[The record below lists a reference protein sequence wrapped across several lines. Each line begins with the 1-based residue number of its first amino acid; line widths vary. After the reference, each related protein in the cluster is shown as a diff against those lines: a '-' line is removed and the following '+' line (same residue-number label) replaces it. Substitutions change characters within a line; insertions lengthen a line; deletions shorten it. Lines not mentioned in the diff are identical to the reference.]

1 MGLEDRSAEYD
12 VVIVGGGPVGLLMAY
27 QLQRFGVTACV
38 LEQHE
43 KETQDAYGRAIALF
57 PRTTEQL
64 DQLGLVEPMLQLGF
78 ACRTSVTY
86 KDGERVVP
94 GRVWTFMEN
103 IKDTAYDFALVLRQM
118 YTEEIFREK
127 LESLGGSYYQ
137 TMQCIDFKIDES
149 APFNSYAVTST
160 FEDKRTAKTF
170 QLKRYDWCNGGRSF
184 VRRHADIPFE
194 GDTSEDKWIRIDG
207 MVETDMPLNR
217 SYGAIESKTHGNIL
231 WAPLDHGA
239 TRIGY
244 AYSAEIAAKY
254 PNGVTQEVAEKEA
267 IEAMKPFK
275 VKFKEIHWW
284 TLPRNDADVF
294 RYTIGQRIAKS
305 FTAKS
310 NRVFLC
316 GDAAHTHSSGAA
328 QGLNTGIHDAV
339 NLGWKLALQIR
350 GLTQSCVL
358 ETYSPERMSA
368 VQRLIDYD
376 KDISTLMSYKWP
388 AWYDGDKNADPYL
401 LLGEIFNQ
409 AASFNTGL
417 GISYAANVVNQTLT
431 SEEKPKLTIIA
442 GSRPPDVHLHTPGTN
457 QKVRFQQITKN
468 VGKFFVV
475 VCLGNTAVT
484 RPRLLDLRAAFADA
498 ASNPLRNHEAISWL
512 TISPAVGCSPY
523 EAIGM
528 KPFGDM
534 FYDPAN
540 EAHDKF
546 GVEAD
551 EGAVLILR
559 PDGLVGAVGPIDGVW
574 IRGYF
579 AGLLNL
585 NLKEIGASQAASD
598 SGISI

>member
-1 MGLEDRSAEYD
+1 MGLEDGNAEYD

-27 QLQRFGVTACV
+27 QLRRFGVTACV
-38 LEQHE
+38 MEQHD

-64 DQLGLVEPMLQLGF
+64 DQLGLIEPMLQLGF
-78 ACRTSVTY
+78 ACRSSVTY

-103 IKDTAYDFALVLRQM
+103 IKDTAYDFTLVLRQM
-118 YTEEIFREK
+118 YTEEIFRGK

-137 TMQCIDFKIDES
+137 TMQCIDFKVDES
-149 APFNSYAVTST
+149 APFNSHAVTST
-160 FEDKRTAKTF
+160 FVDKRTGKRF
-170 QLKRYDWCNGGRSF
+170 QLKSKYLIGADGGRSF

-194 GDTSEDKWIRIDG
+194 GDTSEDQWIRIDG
-207 MVETDMPLNR
+207 IVETDMPLRR

-244 AYSAEIAAKY
+244 AYTAEIAAKY
-254 PNGVTQEVAEKEA
+254 PDGVTREVAEKEA
-267 IEAMKPFK
+267 IEAMKPFH

-284 TLPRNDADVF
+284 TL
-294 RYTIGQRIAKS
+294 YTIGQRVAKS
-305 FTAKS
+305 FAAKS
-310 NRVFLC
+310 ERVFLC

-350 GLTQSCVL
+350 GLTRRCVL
-358 ETYSPERMSA
+358 DTYSPERMSA

-376 KDISTLMSYKWP
+376 RDIATLMSCKWP
-388 AWYDGDKNADPYL
+388 AWYDGDRSADPHL
-401 LLGEIFNQ
+401 LLGDIFNE

-417 GISYAANVVNQTLT
+417 GIAYAANAVNQTGGGLV
-431 SEEKPKLTIIA
+431 KLTVGP
-442 GSRPPDVHLHTPGTN
+442 GSRPPDVQLRTPGTG
-457 QKVRFQQITKN
+457 QTVRLQQVTKN

-475 VCLGNTAVT
+475 VCIGDVTVT
-484 RPRLLDLRAAFADA
+484 RPRLLDLREAFA
-498 ASNPLRNHEAISWL
+498 SGPLRNHEAVSWL

-523 EAIGM
+523 EAIDM
-528 KPFGDM
+528 RPFGNM
-534 FYDPAN
+534 FYDPES
-540 EAHDKF
+540 EAHERL
-546 GVEAD
+546 GVEVG

-559 PDGLVGAVGPIDGVW
+559 PDGLLGAAGPIDGGAW
-574 IRGYF
+574 IKGYF

-585 NLKEIGASQAASD
+585 KETEASRPASD
-598 SGISI
+598 SGISV